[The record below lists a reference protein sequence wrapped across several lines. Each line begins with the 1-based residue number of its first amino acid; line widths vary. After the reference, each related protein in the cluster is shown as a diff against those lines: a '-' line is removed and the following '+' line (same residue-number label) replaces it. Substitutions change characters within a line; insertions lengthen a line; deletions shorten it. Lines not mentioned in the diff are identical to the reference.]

1 METQEAQQIGRFC
14 DINNKSEVLDLE
26 LGMDFRRPEF
36 RREVF
41 LRFYEFHLKFRGHA
55 GAVYYAFPHIFD
67 ELNLSREERLWFVFL
82 NGITQ
87 NVLTTY
93 LIFLQAPEPSAV
105 KNISTW
111 YRQNYNRFGWD
122 TDRRYVKNQFEDVVQ
137 SYIDL
142 LGGRTQE
149 EMFDELYTGDK
160 HENFSNVWDYV
171 INNFRSFGRLATFS
185 YTEYLKIAGEPLD
198 CPTLF
203 LDDISG
209 SRSHRNGICKVVGRD
224 DLDWWKTPVTYQPD
238 TISWLKQEGASLL
251 QEAQARF
258 PHKDI
263 GYFTLETTLCC
274 YKSWHRPN
282 RRYPNVY
289 NDMFHERIKHAEN
302 AWRSRKK
309 FKVFWES
316 REQYLPEYLR
326 LESMPSDPGFNKLK
340 QNHYRQTGQ
349 VIMMDR
355 EWDCFTNDLNDYINL
370 R

>member
-1 METQEAQQIGRFC
+1 MNNIQSQQIGRFC
-14 DINNKSEVLDLE
+14 DINSINEVSELE
-26 LGMDFRRPEF
+26 IGMDFRKPEF

-41 LRFYEFHLKFRGHA
+41 LRFYEFHLKYHGHA

-67 ELNLSREERLWFVFL
+67 ELNLSREEKLWFVFL
-82 NGITQ
+82 NGVTQ

-93 LIFLQAPEPSAV
+93 LIFLQAPSPLHAHKV
-105 KNISTW
+105 STW
-111 YRQNYNRFGWD
+111 FRKNYNRFGWD
-122 TDRRYVKNQFEDVVQ
+122 TDRRYVKNQFEDVIQ
-137 SYIDL
+137 SYVDL
-142 LGGRTQE
+142 LAGRTQE
-149 EMFDELYTGDK
+149 EMFDQLYTGDK
-160 HENFSNVWDYV
+160 YENFNNVWDYV
-171 INNFRSFGRLATFS
+171 ITNFKSFGRLATFS

-224 DLDWWKTPVTYQPD
+224 DLDWWKNQVTYDPG
-238 TISWLKQEGASLL
+238 TITWLQKEGASLL
-251 QEAQARF
+251 QEAKARF
-258 PHKDI
+258 QHKDI

-289 NDMFHERIKHAEN
+289 NDMFYERIIHAEKS
-302 AWRSRKK
+302 WRSKK
-309 FKVFWES
+309 IFKPFWDS
-316 REQYLPEYLR
+316 REAYLPDYLR
-326 LESMPSDPGFNKLK
+326 LECTPADPGFGKVK

-355 EWDCFTNDLNDYINL
+355 EWDCFRNDLNDYIRL

>member
-1 METQEAQQIGRFC
+1 MSTQETQEIGRFC
-14 DINNKSEVLDLE
+14 DTEVAELE

-41 LRFYEFHLKFRGHA
+41 LRFYEFHLKYKAHA

-67 ELNLSREERLWFVFL
+67 WLNLSREEKLWFVFL

-87 NVLTTY
+87 NVITTY
-93 LIFLQAPEPSAV
+93 LLFLKAPEPSMV
-105 KNISTW
+105 KDISTW
-111 YRQNYNRFGWD
+111 YRKNYIKFGWD
-122 TDRRYVKNQFEDVVQ
+122 TDRRYVKNQFEEVVQ

-142 LGGRTQE
+142 LAGRTQE
-149 EMFDELYTGDK
+149 EYFDSLYTGDK
-160 HENFSNVWDYV
+160 YQNFRNVWNEV

-185 YTEYLKIAGEPLD
+185 YTEYLKIAGEPLE
-198 CPTLF
+198 CPSLF

-209 SRSHRNGICKVVGRD
+209 SKSHRNGLCKVLGRD
-224 DLDWWKTPVTYQPD
+224 DLDWWKTPVTYQPS
-238 TISWLKQEGASLL
+238 TIVWLKQEAKTLL

-258 PHKDI
+258 NHEDI

-289 NDMFHERIKHAEN
+289 NDMFYERIKLAEK
-302 AWRSRKK
+302 AWGRFMCRI
-309 FKVFWES
+309 FWDS
-316 REQYLPEYLR
+316 REQFLPDYLR
-326 LESMPSDPGFNKLK
+326 LECMPSDPGFNKVK
-340 QNHYRQTGQ
+340 QNHYRLTGQ

-355 EWDCFTNDLNDYINL
+355 EWDCFRNDLNDYINL